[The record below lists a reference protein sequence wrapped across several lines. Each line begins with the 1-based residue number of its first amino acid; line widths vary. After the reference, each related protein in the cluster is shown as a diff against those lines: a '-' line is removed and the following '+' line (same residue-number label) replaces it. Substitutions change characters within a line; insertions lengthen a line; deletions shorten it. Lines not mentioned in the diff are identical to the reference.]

1 MLRKLIGALLIACS
15 CVFSFSPSLGFASN
29 DPYYDAGAAL
39 GNALGNAL
47 VGRTPGIDDKDEYK
61 NEQFNF
67 RSIKKV
73 MCLTNADK
81 NSEYISNPYIDIQY
95 YSVIKKSFNESKVE
109 MDSFLDAA
117 QKCFSR
123 YDPNVVKRLNQQQ
136 WMNIFG
142 AYVAENYDAI
152 LTVNIYAYRNRGAFG
167 DVFLEFYMKDTDNY
181 QDIFYVK
188 DMRLNAPRSSKE
200 GMISRI
206 TNRFRDKLHK
216 AIENSPE
223 QSMKNRLLR

>member
-1 MLRKLIGALLIACS
+1 MFKKLIAVFLLTCS
-15 CVFSFSPSLGFASN
+15 CLFSSSLGHASN

-61 NEQFNF
+61 NQDFNF
-67 RSIKKV
+67 RRIKRI
-73 MCLTNADK
+73 MCMTNVDRT
-81 NSEYISNPYIDIQY
+81 SQYVSNPYIDIQY
-95 YSVIKKSFNESKVE
+95 YDIINKSFSESKVGV
-109 MDSFLDAA
+109 DSFLVAA
-117 QKCFSR
+117 KTCFSK
-123 YDPNVVKRLNQQQ
+123 YDPNYVSRLSKQE

-152 LTVNIYAYRNRGAFG
+152 LTVNIYAYRNRGSFG
-167 DVFLEFYMKDTDNY
+167 DVFLEFYMKDTANY
-181 QDIFYVK
+181 MDIFYIK

-206 TNRFRDKLHK
+206 TNRFRDKFHK
-216 AIENSPE
+216 AIEDSPE
-223 QSMKNRLLR
+223 QSIKSRILDK